1 MIGAAPVPA
10 QFFDGLS
17 ARRHPVFVNLSRDGS
32 GLLIDKAERGGT
44 PMVWPLDRLRRL
56 ADTAVRGELTLT
68 LLSETDD
75 ESPRDPAR
83 LVLTDPALI
92 DWLGKHAKGLD
103 RRDTRRGTGM
113 RVVSRLVLA
122 VVAVL
127 AILFVLLPRMA
138 DFMAER
144 MPLETEQRFGRSV
157 VAQMERFLGAR
168 DGRSLACDAPAG
180 RAALDKMVV
189 RLTEGQDL
197 AYPLNV
203 GVLNHRMVNA
213 FAAPGGNVMLVRG
226 LLDQAASAEEVAAV
240 LAHEIGHV
248 EARDPTR
255 LTLRAAG
262 SAGILSIVLG
272 DISGGALVGI
282 AGEYLLQSAYTR
294 EAEAQADRFA
304 LRLLNEAG
312 VSSSGMAD
320 FFLRI
325 GGKSGGDI
333 PEYLSSH
340 PASSAR
346 ADRAASNAATQVVTT
361 PILTDDEWRDLQAI
375 CDGFNVKP

>member
-17 ARRHPVFVNLSRDGS
+17 ARRHPVFVSVSRDGS

-44 PMVWPLDRLRRL
+44 PLTWPLDRLRRL
-56 ADTAVRGELTLT
+56 ADTAVRGELVLT
-68 LLSETDD
+68 LVAETED

-83 LVLTDPALI
+83 LVLADPALI
-92 DWLGKHAKGLD
+92 DWVGRHAKTLD
-103 RRDTRRGTGM
+103 RRDTRRGTAM
-113 RVVSRLVLA
+113 RIVSRLALA
-122 VVAVL
+122 VVAIL

-144 MPLETEQRFGRSV
+144 MPLETEQRFGRTV

-168 DGRSLACDAPAG
+168 EGRSLACDAPEG
-180 RAALDKMVV
+180 RAALDKMVA
-189 RLTEGQDL
+189 RLTAGQEL
-197 AYPLNV
+197 NYPLNV

-213 FAAPGGNVMLVRG
+213 FAAPGGHVMLLRG
-226 LLDQAASAEEVAAV
+226 LLDQAASPEEVAAV

-262 SAGILSIVLG
+262 SAGIVSIVLG
-272 DISGGALVGI
+272 DVSGGALVAV
-282 AGEYLLQSAYTR
+282 AGEYLLQSSYTR

-312 VSSSGMAD
+312 VSSRGMAD

-325 GGKSGGDI
+325 GGKSGGEI

-340 PASSAR
+340 PASTAR
-346 ADRAASNAATQVVTT
+346 AERAARNSEDQSATT
-361 PILTDDEWRDLQAI
+361 PILTDREWRDLQAI
-375 CDGFNVKP
+375 CNAFNVTP

>member
-1 MIGAAPVPA
+1 MIGAAPVSA

-17 ARRHPVFVNLSRDGS
+17 ARRHPVLVTVSRDGA
-32 GLLIDKAERGGT
+32 GLLIDKEERGGT

-56 ADTAVRGELTLT
+56 SDAAVRGELTLT
-68 LLSETDD
+68 LVAETED
-75 ESPRDPAR
+75 EAPRDAAR
-83 LVLTDPALI
+83 LVLTDPAMI
-92 DWLGKHAKGLD
+92 DWLGKAAKGLD

-113 RVVSRLVLA
+113 RVATRLA
-122 VVAVL
+122 VAAVAIL

-138 DFMAER
+138 DFMAEL

-157 VAQMERFLGAR
+157 VSQMERFLG
-168 DGRSLACDAPAG
+168 GGPNRSLACEAPEG
-180 RAALDKMVV
+180 RAALDKMIA

-197 AYPLNV
+197 AYPLSV

-226 LLDQAASAEEVAAV
+226 LLDQATSAEEVAAV
-240 LAHEIGHV
+240 LAHEVGHV

-272 DISGGALVGI
+272 DVSGGTLVGV
-282 AGEYLLQSAYTR
+282 AGEYLLQSSYTR
-294 EAEAQADRFA
+294 EAEAAADRFA
-304 LRLLNEAG
+304 LRLMNEAG
-312 VSSSGMAD
+312 VSSRGMAD

-340 PASSAR
+340 PASEAR
-346 ADRAASNAATQVVTT
+346 ADRAARNADGQATTT
-361 PILTDDEWRDLQAI
+361 PILTDEEWRALRGI
-375 CDGFNVKP
+375 CDHFNVKP

>member
-1 MIGAAPVPA
+1 MIGAAPVSA

-17 ARRHPVFVNLSRDGS
+17 ARRHPVFVSVSRDGS

-44 PMVWPLDRLRRL
+44 PIVWPLDRIRRL
-56 ADTAVRGELTLT
+56 SDSAAPEEMTLT
-68 LLSETDD
+68 LVAETDD

-83 LVLTDPALI
+83 LILTDAGLI
-92 DWLGKHAKGLD
+92 DWLDKTAKGLD
-103 RRDTRRGTGM
+103 RRDTRRGTGF
-113 RVVSRLVLA
+113 RVVTRLA
-122 VVAVL
+122 VATVAIL

-138 DFMAER
+138 DFMAEL

-157 VAQMERFLGAR
+157 VSQMERFLG
-168 DGRSLACDAPAG
+168 GGPNRSLVCDAPEG
-180 RAALDKMVV
+180 RAALDKMIA
-189 RLTEGQDL
+189 RLTDGQDL
-197 AYPLNV
+197 AYPLSV

-226 LLDQAASAEEVAAV
+226 LLDQATSAEEVAAV

-272 DISGGALVGI
+272 DVSGGTMVGI

-294 EAEAQADRFA
+294 EAEAAADRFA
-304 LRLLNEAG
+304 LRLMTDAG
-312 VSSSGMAD
+312 VSSRGMAD

-340 PASSAR
+340 PASEAR
-346 ADRAASNAATQVVTT
+346 ADRAARHADDQGDTT
-361 PILTDDEWRDLQAI
+361 PILSDDEWRALRGI
-375 CDGFNVKP
+375 CDHFNVKP